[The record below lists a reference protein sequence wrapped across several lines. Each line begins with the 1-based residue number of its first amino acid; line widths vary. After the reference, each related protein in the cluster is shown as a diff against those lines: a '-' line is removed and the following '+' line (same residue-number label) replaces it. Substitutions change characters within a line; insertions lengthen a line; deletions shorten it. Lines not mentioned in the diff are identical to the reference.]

1 MEEGMADHCQ
11 ERRKEIDLVTK
22 IPQLKPT
29 LITVVG
35 IAMSLFHIYTAQFG
49 VYSAMVQRPVHL
61 AFGFVLIFLLHPSS
75 KERAARWAQALD
87 GLFILCSVV
96 SLVHLVVT
104 FKEVVLRGGAATS
117 SDVWLGGILILLLLE
132 GTRRVLGWALPII
145 ATVFILYALLG
156 QYIPGLWGHRGLDL
170 ETLISYQ
177 YLTTEGIFGL
187 PLGVSATFIYIF
199 ILFGGFL
206 VSSGTGEF
214 FIDLANSV
222 TGSMKGGPAKVA
234 VVSSSFFGTISGSA
248 VANVV
253 GTGSF
258 TIPLMK
264 RLGYSPTF
272 AGAVEAVAS
281 TGGQIMPPVMG
292 AGAFIIAEML
302 GIPYLQVAIAAALPA
317 ILYYF
322 ALIYMVHLEAVRLGL
337 RGLSKEELPSL
348 WVTLKGRGYL
358 LIPALLLVYWLA
370 IGYSPMKAGLWSIGT
385 VFLFS
390 FIRRATW
397 MGPKKLIEALKRG
410 GTGCLEVVT
419 ACACAG
425 IVIGVVTQTGLGLK
439 FSTLVIEAS
448 KGFLPLALTF
458 IAITSLILGMGVTTS
473 AAYILTVIL
482 GGPVL
487 IKLGVLP
494 LAAHLF
500 VFYYACL
507 STITPPIALAAY
519 AGAGIAG
526 APPFSVGFMAMR
538 LALIAYIVPYFFVFQ
553 PVLILQGS
561 FFNILFSFLTAI
573 LGCIAVGSALMG
585 QMFGSLGYLLRI
597 FLLAGG
603 LALIKPG
610 VYTDLFGMTAFGIIL
625 GLQLLRRKRAR
636 GVQEIS

>member
-1 MEEGMADHCQ
+1 MSEGKRIKA
-11 ERRKEIDLVTK
+11 I
-22 IPQLKPT
+22 

-35 IAMSLFHIYTAQFG
+35 VAMSIFHIYTAQFG
-49 VYSAMVQRPVHL
+49 VYSALVQRPVHL
-61 AFGFVLIFLLHPSS
+61 AFAFVLIFLLHPSK
-75 KERAARWAQALD
+75 KEGRGWWIHLLD
-87 GLFILCSVV
+87 GLFIVLSVI
-96 SLVHLVVT
+96 SLIHLIVT
-104 FKEVVLRGGAATS
+104 FKEIVLRGGAATQL
-117 SDVWLGGILILLLLE
+117 DIWLGGLLILFVLE

-145 ATVFILYALLG
+145 ASVFILYALLG
-156 QYIPGLWGHRGLDL
+156 KYLPGLWGHRGVNL
-170 ETLISYQ
+170 ESLISYQ
-177 YLTTEGIFGL
+177 YLTTEGIFSL

-206 VSSGTGEF
+206 VASGTGEF
-214 FIDLANSV
+214 FIDFANSIA
-222 TGSMKGGPAKVA
+222 GHLKGGPAKVA
-234 VVSSSFFGTISGSA
+234 VFSSACFGTISGSA

-302 GIPYLQVAIAAALPA
+302 GIPYIQVAIAAAIPA

-322 ALIYMVHLEAVRLGL
+322 SLMYMVHLEAIRLGL
-337 RGLSKEELPSL
+337 RGLSKEERPNL
-348 WVTLKGRGYL
+348 WNTLKGRGYL
-358 LIPALLLVYWLA
+358 LIPAILLIYWL
-370 IGYSPMKAGLWSIGT
+370 IVGYSPMKAGFWSIGA
-385 VFLFS
+385 VFVFS
-390 FIRRATW
+390 FLRRATW
-397 MGPKKLIEALKRG
+397 MGPMKLVEALKRG

-439 FSTLVIEAS
+439 FSTIVIEAS
-448 KGFLPLALTF
+448 KGSLPLALTF

-473 AAYILTVIL
+473 AAYILTIIL

-487 IKLGVLP
+487 VKLGVLP

-500 VFYYACL
+500 VFYYSCL
-507 STITPPIALAAY
+507 STITPPVALAAY

-526 APPFSVGFMAMR
+526 ANPFSVGFTAMR

-553 PVLILQGS
+553 PVLIWQGN
-561 FFNILFSFLTAI
+561 FLNILWAFFTAV
-573 LGCIAVGSALMG
+573 LGCIALGSGLMG
-585 QMFGSLGYLLRI
+585 QMLGPLGIFSRLL
-597 FLLAGG
+597 LVGG
-603 LALIKPG
+603 GFALIKPG
-610 VYTDLFGMTAFGIIL
+610 IYTDLFGMVVLSVIL
-625 GLQLLRRKRAR
+625 VLQFLKKKNL
-636 GVQEIS
+636 Q

>member
-1 MEEGMADHCQ
+1 MSEGKRIKA
-11 ERRKEIDLVTK
+11 I
-22 IPQLKPT
+22 

-35 IAMSLFHIYTAQFG
+35 VAMSIFHIYTAQFG
-49 VYSAMVQRPVHL
+49 VYSALVQRPVHL
-61 AFGFVLIFLLHPSS
+61 AFAFVLIFLLHPSK
-75 KERAARWAQALD
+75 KEGRGWWIHLLD
-87 GLFILCSVV
+87 GLFIVLSVL
-96 SLVHLVVT
+96 SLIHLIVT
-104 FKEVVLRGGAATS
+104 FKEIVLRGGAATQL
-117 SDVWLGGILILLLLE
+117 DIWLGGLLILFVLE

-145 ATVFILYALLG
+145 ASVFILYALLG
-156 QYIPGLWGHRGLDL
+156 KYLPGLWGHRGVNL
-170 ETLISYQ
+170 ESLISYQ
-177 YLTTEGIFGL
+177 YLTTEGIFSL

-206 VSSGTGEF
+206 VASGTGEF
-214 FIDLANSV
+214 FIDFANSIA
-222 TGSMKGGPAKVA
+222 GHLKGGPAKVA
-234 VVSSSFFGTISGSA
+234 VFSSACFGTISGSA

-302 GIPYLQVAIAAALPA
+302 GIPYIQVAIAAAIPA

-322 ALIYMVHLEAVRLGL
+322 SLMYMVHLEAIRLGL
-337 RGLSKEELPSL
+337 RGLSKEERPNL
-348 WVTLKGRGYL
+348 WNTLKGRGYL
-358 LIPALLLVYWLA
+358 LIPAILLIYWL
-370 IGYSPMKAGLWSIGT
+370 IVGYSPMKAGFWSIGA
-385 VFLFS
+385 VFVFS
-390 FIRRATW
+390 FLRRATW
-397 MGPKKLIEALKRG
+397 MGPMKLVEALKRG

-439 FSTLVIEAS
+439 FSTIVIEAS
-448 KGFLPLALTF
+448 KGSLPLALTF

-473 AAYILTVIL
+473 AAYILTIIL

-487 IKLGVLP
+487 VKLGVLP

-500 VFYYACL
+500 VFYYSCL
-507 STITPPIALAAY
+507 STITPPVALAAY

-526 APPFSVGFMAMR
+526 ANPFSVGFTAMR

-553 PVLILQGS
+553 PVLIWQGN
-561 FFNILFSFLTAI
+561 FLNILWAFFTAV
-573 LGCIAVGSALMG
+573 LGCIALGSGLMG
-585 QMFGSLGYLLRI
+585 QMLGPLGIFSRLL
-597 FLLAGG
+597 LVGG
-603 LALIKPG
+603 GFALIKPG
-610 VYTDLFGMTAFGIIL
+610 IYTDLFGMVVLSVIL
-625 GLQLLRRKRAR
+625 VLQFLKKKNL
-636 GVQEIS
+636 Q

>member
-1 MEEGMADHCQ
+1 VSEGKRIKA
-11 ERRKEIDLVTK
+11 I
-22 IPQLKPT
+22 

-35 IAMSLFHIYTAQFG
+35 VAMSIFHIYTAQFG
-49 VYSAMVQRPVHL
+49 VYSALVQRPVHL
-61 AFGFVLIFLLHPSS
+61 AFAFVLIFLLHPSK
-75 KERAARWAQALD
+75 KEGRGWWIHLLD
-87 GLFILCSVV
+87 GLFIVLSVL
-96 SLVHLVVT
+96 SLIHLIVT
-104 FKEVVLRGGAATS
+104 FKEIVLRGGAATQL
-117 SDVWLGGILILLLLE
+117 DIWLGGLLILFVLE

-145 ATVFILYALLG
+145 ASVFILYALLG
-156 QYIPGLWGHRGLDL
+156 KYLPGLWGHRGVNL
-170 ETLISYQ
+170 ESLISYQ
-177 YLTTEGIFGL
+177 YLTTEGIFSL

-206 VSSGTGEF
+206 VASGTGEF
-214 FIDLANSV
+214 FIDFANSIA
-222 TGSMKGGPAKVA
+222 GHLKGGPAKVA
-234 VVSSSFFGTISGSA
+234 VFSSACFGTISGSA

-302 GIPYLQVAIAAALPA
+302 GIPYIQVAIAAAIPA

-322 ALIYMVHLEAVRLGL
+322 SLMYMVHLEAIRLGL
-337 RGLSKEELPSL
+337 RGLSKEERPNL
-348 WVTLKGRGYL
+348 WNTLKGRGYL
-358 LIPALLLVYWLA
+358 LIPAILLIYWL
-370 IGYSPMKAGLWSIGT
+370 IVGYSPMKAGFWSIGA
-385 VFLFS
+385 VFVFS
-390 FIRRATW
+390 FLRRATW
-397 MGPKKLIEALKRG
+397 MGPMKLVEALKRG

-439 FSTLVIEAS
+439 FSTIVIEAS
-448 KGFLPLALTF
+448 KGSLPLALTF

-473 AAYILTVIL
+473 AAYILTIIL

-487 IKLGVLP
+487 VKLGVLP

-500 VFYYACL
+500 VFYYSCL
-507 STITPPIALAAY
+507 STITPPVALAAY

-526 APPFSVGFMAMR
+526 ANPFSVGFTAMR

-553 PVLILQGS
+553 PVLIWQGN
-561 FFNILFSFLTAI
+561 FLNILWAFFTAV
-573 LGCIAVGSALMG
+573 LGCIALGSGLMG
-585 QMFGSLGYLLRI
+585 QMLGPLGIFSRLL
-597 FLLAGG
+597 LVGG
-603 LALIKPG
+603 GFALIKPG
-610 VYTDLFGMTAFGIIL
+610 IYTDLFGMVVLSVIL
-625 GLQLLRRKRAR
+625 VLQFLKKKNL
-636 GVQEIS
+636 Q